1 MFEQQNQWIDES
13 KNVTKGAVAN
23 LECILQHT
31 KKDKNQSNSSASC
44 FQLIYFCKY
53 AVK

>member
-31 KKDKNQSNSSASC
+31 QKKTKTNPTVRHHVSN
-44 FQLIYFCKY
+44 
-53 AVK
+53 